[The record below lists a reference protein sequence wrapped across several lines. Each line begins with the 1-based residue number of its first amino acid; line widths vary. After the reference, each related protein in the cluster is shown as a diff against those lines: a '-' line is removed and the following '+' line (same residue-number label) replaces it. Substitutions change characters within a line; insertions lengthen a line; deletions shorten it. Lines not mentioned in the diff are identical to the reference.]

1 MESKLLLL
9 VNRHDQWSYVRL
21 TNLESDDDQLALT
34 FIPRPDDHA
43 LDTILAEY
51 RGLVGLACDNLT
63 CHASIRDVERN
74 RSGEEELVTLRCRR
88 LTFTSTLELIAEEKM
103 RQWELEWDKPLRGL
117 ARYDGMMGF
126 AEAPPVRPGFV
137 TLVNHTAW
145 RILLGRNMPYEYG
158 DKGRV
163 TGFTD
168 AGGNAKPDVV
178 KLMETPCPFRLLY
191 PVLGQEPELFLSLSR
206 LFAGYLLMDRG
217 VVDDV
222 REFSLEW
229 DDNGNLLIS
238 FRGVRGGVTR
248 DDLPI
253 LVIVR
258 ETCRLEPATCLPSS
272 RPSF

>member
-1 MESKLLLL
+1 MESRLLFLI
-9 VNRHDQWSYVRL
+9 NRHDRWSYARL
-21 TNLESDDDQLALT
+21 TLLEMDGDQLVIG
-34 FIPRPDDHA
+34 FIPRPDDYA
-43 LDTILAEY
+43 LDGILAEY
-51 RGLVGLACDNLT
+51 RGLVGLACDDLC

-74 RSGEEELVTLRCRR
+74 RTAEGELVTLRCRR
-88 LTFTSTLELIAEEKM
+88 LALQPTLELIAEEKM
-103 RQWELEWDKPLRGL
+103 RQWELEWDRPLKEL
-117 ARYDGMMGF
+117 ATYDGMMGF
-126 AEAPPVRPGFV
+126 AQVPPVRLGFV

-158 DKGRV
+158 EKGRV

-191 PVLGQEPELFLSLSR
+191 PLLGHDRDLFLVLSR

-222 REFSLEW
+222 REFSLQMER
-229 DDNGNLLIS
+229 DGNLLVS
-238 FRGVRGGVTR
+238 FRGIRAGVTK

-258 ETCRLEPATCLPSS
+258 ETCRLADK
-272 RPSF
+272 

>member
-9 VNRHDQWSYVRL
+9 VNRHDQWTYARL
-21 TNLESDDDQLALT
+21 TLVESDGDQLTLSFVT
-34 FIPRPDDHA
+34 RPDDHA
-43 LDTILAEY
+43 LDDILAEY
-51 RGLVGLACDNLT
+51 RGLVGVACEELT
-63 CHASIRDVERN
+63 CHASIRDVERG
-74 RSGEEELVTLRCRR
+74 RSGESELVTLRCRR
-88 LTFTSTLELIAEEKM
+88 LKLASTLELIAEEKM
-103 RQWELEWDKPLRGL
+103 RQWELEWDKPLKEL

-137 TLVNHTAW
+137 TLVNHAAW

-158 DKGRV
+158 EKGRV

-168 AGGNAKPDVV
+168 AGGNARPDVV

-191 PVLGQEPELFLSLSR
+191 PLLGHDRETFLALSR

-222 REFSLEW
+222 REFSLQPDGE
-229 DDNGNLLIS
+229 GNLLVS
-238 FRGVRGGVTR
+238 FRGIRGGVTR

-258 ETCRLEPATCLPSS
+258 ESCPLESAPRISS
-272 RPSF
+272 GGASS